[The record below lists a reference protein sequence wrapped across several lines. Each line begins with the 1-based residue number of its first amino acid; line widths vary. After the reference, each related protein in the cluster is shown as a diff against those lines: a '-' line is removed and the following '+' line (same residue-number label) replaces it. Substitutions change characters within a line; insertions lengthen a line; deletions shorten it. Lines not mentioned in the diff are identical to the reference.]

1 MRNAAREVV
10 ALFGLAPVTLRSAL
24 TRRADGKYAAVM
36 SLAGD
41 HGSMAN
47 CPTEGDD
54 TLDAVY
60 ECIAVSAIAFIDP
73 KTAASYV
80 FKREQADCKDLDAGL
95 TGLPDLHREQNRIN
109 NRRDHCSFRE
119 TQKLIAKMMSSTNKA
134 DLHWVPY
141 IFGQIH
147 MGRSAG

>member
-24 TRRADGKYAAVM
+24 DRDGPDGKCAAVM

-54 TLDAVY
+54 TLDNIY
-60 ECIAVSAIAFIDP
+60 ECIAYSAIAFIDP
-73 KTAASYV
+73 LTAASYM
-80 FKREQADCKDLDAGL
+80 FKREQAECKGLD
-95 TGLPDLHREQNRIN
+95 TGAR
-109 NRRDHCSFRE
+109 
-119 TQKLIAKMMSSTNKA
+119 
-134 DLHWVPY
+134 
-141 IFGQIH
+141 
-147 MGRSAG
+147 